1 MTAVPKEQ
9 PELAKEHSKRLKSG
23 ENRLPAVAEAPT
35 FAPKINKKSAAIV
48 KDKKASGL
56 IKPEQKPIVQVK
68 TLPKVSDKY
77 LL

>member
-1 MTAVPKEQ
+1 M
-9 PELAKEHSKRLKSG
+9 KSS
-23 ENRLPAVAEAPT
+23 ENRLPVVTEAPT

-48 KDKKASGL
+48 RDKKASVIVKL
-56 IKPEQKPIVQVK
+56 EQKPIAPEK